1 MSRLSTSEQ
10 EHGCLKQ
17 RVHDVI
23 SNANHTLS
31 LAILGKTF
39 GAIHHGRRMTER
51 SYQPHESRPL
61 SHWTTLMV

>member
-10 EHGCLKQ
+10 EHGCLK

-23 SNANHTLS
+23 SSANHTVS

-39 GAIHHGRRMTER
+39 RAIHHGRRMTER
-51 SYQPHESRPL
+51 SYQPHESQPL